1 MTKKLVSITFIVLAA
16 LIIVSCSDVRRNPG
30 RVYMPDMGYSRA
42 LETYAKLDSS
52 KFTNNLADLG
62 EGKIYYTAFPVTGT
76 MARGDELPFPL
87 AMDKP
92 GDTTNYVAAKQ
103 VQNPLPALD
112 AAQLKDAERL
122 YLVNCA
128 ICHGPKLDGNGPLW
142 KDGNGPFTSAPK
154 NLMTLDM
161 PDGQMF
167 YSVTYGKNM
176 MGSYASQITDKQ
188 RWMIIHYI
196 KAQQSAKSASA
207 KPAASDS
214 TATKGTDNAMAKGTG
229 TKAKTDSTTK
239 AK

>member
-1 MTKKLVSITFIVLAA
+1 MTKKFISIAFIFLTA

-30 RVYMPDMGYSRA
+30 RAYMPDMVYSRA

-52 KFTNNLADLG
+52 RFTNNPAEIG
-62 EGKIYYTAFPVTGT
+62 EGKIYYTSYPVAGA
-76 MARGDELPFPL
+76 MARGDELPFAY

-92 GDTTNYVAAKQ
+92 GDTTNYHASREVL
-103 VQNPLPALD
+103 NPVPVLNAG
-112 AAQLKDAERL
+112 QMKEAERL
-122 YLVNCA
+122 YLVNCGV
-128 ICHGPKLDGNGPLW
+128 CHGPKLDGNGPLW
-142 KDGNGPFTSAPK
+142 KDGSGPFTSAPK

-167 YSVTYGKNM
+167 YSMTYGKNM

-188 RWMIIHYI
+188 RWMVIHYI
-196 KAQQSAKSASA
+196 KAQQAAKSASA

-214 TATKGTDNAMAKGTG
+214 TGA
-229 TKAKTDSTTK
+229 KAKTDSTAK

>member
-1 MTKKLVSITFIVLAA
+1 MTKKFISIAFIFLTA

-52 KFTNNLADLG
+52 KFTNNPAEIG
-62 EGKIYYTAFPVTGT
+62 EGKIYYTSYPVAGA
-76 MARGDELPFPL
+76 MARGDELPFAY

-92 GDTTNYVAAKQ
+92 GDTTNYVASKQ
-103 VQNPLPALD
+103 AQNPLPALD
-112 AAQLKDAERL
+112 AGQMKEAERL
-122 YLVNCA
+122 YLVNCGV
-128 ICHGPKLDGNGPLW
+128 CHGSKLDGNGPLW
-142 KDGNGPFTSAPK
+142 KDGSGPFTSAPK

-188 RWMIIHYI
+188 RWMVIHYI
-196 KAQQSAKSASA
+196 KAQQAAKSASA
-207 KPAASDS
+207 KPAAGDS
-214 TATKGTDNAMAKGTG
+214 TGA
-229 TKAKTDSTTK
+229 KAKTDSTAK